1 MGMNLHA
8 TVRGPITSVNSD
20 VAGEYLKSTGSTT
33 ATDGNRTPAYA
44 RTPVGLQVQALSGK
58 DLQHETF
65 QNIQGVKRSVYMF
78 GNTQGVSRPDVKG
91 GDLLIFAQSTGGTPQ
106 LWLVVIVLET
116 WAPGDPQG
124 WCKLG
129 VVLQNDPPPAP

>member
-1 MGMNLHA
+1 MGLNLHA
-8 TVRGPITSVNSD
+8 TVRAAIGSVNSD
-20 VAGEYLKSTGSTT
+20 IAGEYLKSTGSTT
-33 ATDGNRTPAYA
+33 AADGKRAPTYA

-58 DLQHETF
+58 DLRHLTF
-65 QNIQGVKRSVYMF
+65 QNIQGVERAVYMF

-91 GDLLIFAQSTGGTPQ
+91 GDLLIFPQTVGGTPQ
-106 LWLVVIVLET
+106 LWLVVAVLET

-129 VVLQNDPPPAP
+129 VTLQNDPPPAP